1 MFCLFGWFACIVL
14 HYGSRRSATNEL
26 MHEAAALGVPRR
38 NQDIIMIMKTTII
51 LITIMIITYLVI
63 VVIMITNHNYFEW
76 LTPGG
81 GRESV
86 VVERLVHTGTYGQS
100 PYRDSEFE
108 RV

>member
-1 MFCLFGWFACIVL
+1 
-14 HYGSRRSATNEL
+14 
-26 MHEAAALGVPRR
+26 
-38 NQDIIMIMKTTII
+38 
-51 LITIMIITYLVI
+51 MIITYLVI